1 MMKHAFLLG
10 PAVLSAALLAA
21 CDGGGGTGG
30 SRLNPADVAGVY
42 QVCDLAFTPSNAILP
57 AAELLRAVVDTTP
70 PAGRPEPTLAL
81 ASSGAYDL
89 VYTRQSDNFLQQL
102 RGTVS
107 YGQETIALEL
117 SSGTIPAELLLP
129 RVLTL
134 RFNGTGG
141 QRLTAGA
148 GDNFAYAVSRADYAR
163 AAGVSEEGLQNTI
176 NGSLRASLS
185 TGGCGA

>member
-1 MMKHAFLLG
+1 MMKHTSLVGAALAG
-10 PAVLSAALLAA
+10 AALLSA

-30 SRLNPADVAGVY
+30 SRLNAADVAGVY

-57 AAELLRAVVDTTP
+57 AAELLRTVVDTTP
-70 PAGRPEPTLAL
+70 SPGRPEPTLAVAL
-81 ASSGAYDL
+81 NGTYDL

-102 RGTVS
+102 RGNVS
-107 YGQETIALEL
+107 YGQELIGLDL
-117 SSGTIPAELLLP
+117 SSGTLPAELLLP
-129 RVLTL
+129 RVLSL

-148 GDNFAYAVSRADYAR
+148 GDNFPYAVSRADYAR

>member
-1 MMKHAFLLG
+1 MKHAFFSGAALL
-10 PAVLSAALLAA
+10 AAALLAA

-30 SRLNPADVAGVY
+30 SRLSPAEVAGVY

-57 AAELLRAVVDTTP
+57 AAELLRTVVDTTP
-70 PAGRPEPTLAL
+70 SAGRPEPTLAL
-81 ASSGAYDL
+81 ALNGGYDL

-102 RGTVS
+102 RGSVS
-107 YGQETIALEL
+107 YGQDVIGLEL
-117 SSGTIPAELLLP
+117 SSGAIPAELLLP
-129 RVLTL
+129 RVLSL
-134 RFNGTGG
+134 RFSSTGG

-148 GDNFAYAVSRADYAR
+148 GDNFPYAVSRADYAR

-176 NGSLRASLS
+176 NGSLRISLS